1 MEHDPQNVSPQAE
14 ASLAVPPRPILFVH
28 HANDMYGADISLLHS
43 VQVLDRSQYEPI
55 VLLPSDMP
63 EGMLSAKLSQL
74 GIEYHFAPLGI
85 LRRKYLA
92 WSSLLLLG
100 FDILRGILYVR
111 RLSRQ
116 RKVAAVY
123 VNTIVVPAGAIGGR
137 LARVPVLWH
146 VHEILSF
153 SGPLRRMLSGTL
165 KLCADCI
172 VCVSAAVRDSL
183 VQERSSLASKCV
195 VLYNAVEVSS
205 EQVANS
211 AIPLRHELGI
221 DAATPLVGMVGRIT
235 HWKGQEVLADA
246 AALVLQSHP
255 EAHFV
260 AVGSYFADQAHY
272 LEKLQQQIQSLGLRE
287 RFHLLDYRPGVAS
300 VYRALDIFVLP
311 SVKPEPFG
319 RVTVEAMLQ
328 GCAVIATNH
337 GGSPELVQDG
347 VTGLLV
353 TPGDPAALA
362 DAIEK
367 LLKDDTLRE
376 RLGEAAATH
385 AKVTF
390 GMQEYQSRIA
400 AILDRLTTR
409 G

>member
-1 MEHDPQNVSPQAE
+1 MSTRVE
-14 ASLAVPPRPILFVH
+14 ACLAVPPRPILFVH

-43 VQVLDRSQYEPI
+43 VQVLDRSRYEPV
-55 VLLPSDMP
+55 VLLPADMP
-63 EGMLSAKLSQL
+63 EGMLSEKLNQL
-74 GIEYHFAPLGI
+74 GIEFHFAPLGI

-92 WSSLLLLG
+92 WSSLLLLCLD
-100 FDILRGILYVR
+100 FLRGVLYVR
-111 RLSRQ
+111 RLSRR

-165 KLCADCI
+165 RLCADCI
-172 VCVSAAVRDSL
+172 VCVSTAVRDSL
-183 VQERSSLASKCV
+183 VQEQRSLAGKCAV
-195 VLYNAVEVSS
+195 VYNAVEVLPEQAISS
-205 EQVANS
+205 DV
-211 AIPLRHELGI
+211 PLRDELGI
-221 DAATPLVGMVGRIT
+221 EAAAPLVGMVGRIT
-235 HWKGQEVLADA
+235 HWKGQEVLVA
-246 AALVLQSHP
+246 AAAIVLQSHP
-255 EAHFV
+255 AAHFV

-272 LEKLQQQIQSLGLRE
+272 LSKLQEQIQLSGLSE
-287 RFHLLDYRPGVAS
+287 RFHLLDYRPDVVS

-337 GGSPELVQDG
+337 GGSPELVHDG

-353 TPGDPAALA
+353 KPSDPAALA
-362 DAIEK
+362 AAIQK
-367 LLKDDTLRE
+367 LLNDPALRS
-376 RLGEAAATH
+376 RLGHAAAAS
-385 AKVTF
+385 AKETF
-390 GMQEYQSRIA
+390 GMQEYGRRIA
-400 AILDRLTTR
+400 DILDRLPMAIK
-409 G
+409 